1 MDDNNKYHHYWWAVG
16 TITMHHDEDDA
27 HVTMTTTLLPTS
39 ARRASLLM
47 LAIAATGCRPTESLA
62 FPQFT
67 INHYCHSSSLRQR
80 QLIRHHCP
88 FVTSARSVAES
99 NSVITEQQDKNE
111 SEKRLCY
118 YKRIDG
124 SWKPRKELK
133 DLRIGERLFASR
145 LPERSVRGC

>member
-1 MDDNNKYHHYWWAVG
+1 
-16 TITMHHDEDDA
+16 
-27 HVTMTTTLLPTS
+27 MTTTLLPTS

-67 INHYCHSSSLRQR
+67 INHYCHSSSPRQR
-80 QLIRHHCP
+80 QLIRHHGP
-88 FVTSARSVAES
+88 IVTSARSAAES
-99 NSVITEQQDKNE
+99 NSVITEQQDTNFHSQLPPSS
-111 SEKRLCY
+111 SEERLCY

-145 LPERSVRGC
+145 LPERSVRGCST